1 MEFHWVNVTRYG
13 EDYAFHGR
21 LSSFS
26 LLFKRSPRWLVYTTL
41 APCYVEET
49 RSGEMMCD
57 PGVDE
62 MRVRTKGVSRRSA
75 PREANRL
82 AFPSFLRLSKYLSA
96 MQLGAPC
103 LSDASITRGCFD
115 TSATC
120 CPNVLLSRLLG
131 YGNVFVARSM
141 RGSPCRM
148 PDSLVCSMLVTIA
161 VATVFFFFCLY
172 RQASP
177 SALIAR

>member
-1 MEFHWVNVTRYG
+1 M
-13 EDYAFHGR
+13 
-21 LSSFS
+21 
-26 LLFKRSPRWLVYTTL
+26 
-41 APCYVEET
+41 EET

-82 AFPSFLRLSKYLSA
+82 AFPSFLRLSKYLST
-96 MQLGAPC
+96 MQLGAPR

-148 PDSLVCSMLVTIA
+148 PDNLVCSMLVTIA
-161 VATVFFFFCLY
+161 VATIFFFLPLPTSITVGIDSEIMSRQNAGY
-172 RQASP
+172 RRTRRAIDDVDAS
-177 SALIAR
+177 